1 MLQDRLPMHR
11 TALIQILA
19 MLFLAFMPLM
29 SGADMVDTGSV
40 VADQQLQHDREE
52 LRAMLDRDD
61 VKASLQ
67 RMGVD
72 PAQVDQRIN
81 SLTRQEL
88 ASFNEQLAQAPAGE
102 GVVGII
108 VLFVLVFIVT
118 DMLCAT
124 NIFSFVRCV
133 N

>member
-1 MLQDRLPMHR
+1 MLHQRLPMR
-11 TALIQILA
+11 RVAFIQILA
-19 MLFLAFMPLM
+19 MLFLACMPLM
-29 SGADMVDTGSV
+29 GSADMIETGSV

-52 LRAMLDRDD
+52 LRAMLDRDE
-61 VKASLQ
+61 VKATLE

-72 PAQVDQRIN
+72 RAQVEERISN
-81 SLTRQEL
+81 LTQQEL
-88 ASFNEQLAQAPAGE
+88 ASFNDQLAQAPAGE

-124 NIFSFVRCV
+124 NIFSFVRCI

>member
-1 MLQDRLPMHR
+1 MLYQRLPMR
-11 TALIQILA
+11 RVAFIQILA
-19 MLFLAFMPLM
+19 MLFLACMPLM
-29 SGADMVDTGSV
+29 GSADMIETGSV

-52 LRAMLDRDD
+52 LRAMLDRDE
-61 VKASLQ
+61 VRATLE

-72 PAQVDQRIN
+72 RAQVSERIN
-81 SLTRQEL
+81 NLTQQEL
-88 ASFNEQLAQAPAGE
+88 ASFNEQLSQAPAGE

-124 NIFSFVRCV
+124 NIFSFVRCI

>member
-1 MLQDRLPMHR
+1 MLHQRLPIR
-11 TALIQILA
+11 RVAFIQILA

-29 SGADMVDTGSV
+29 SGAEMVETGSV

-52 LRAMLDRDD
+52 LRSMLDRDD

-81 SLTRQEL
+81 NLTQQEL
-88 ASFNEQLAQAPAGE
+88 ASFNDQLAQAPAGE
-102 GVVGII
+102 GVVGVI

-124 NIFSFVRCV
+124 NIFSFVRCI

>member
-1 MLQDRLPMHR
+1 MLHQRLPMR
-11 TALIQILA
+11 RVAFIQILA
-19 MLFLAFMPLM
+19 MLFLACMPLV
-29 SGADMVDTGSV
+29 GAADMIETGSV

-52 LRAMLDRDD
+52 LRAMLDRDE
-61 VKASLQ
+61 VKATLE

-72 PAQVDQRIN
+72 RAQVEQRISN
-81 SLTRQEL
+81 LTQQEL

-124 NIFSFVRCV
+124 NIFSFVRCI

>member
-81 SLTRQEL
+81 NLTQQEL

>member
-1 MLQDRLPMHR
+1 
-11 TALIQILA
+11 
-19 MLFLAFMPLM
+19 
-29 SGADMVDTGSV
+29 
-40 VADQQLQHDREE
+40 
-52 LRAMLDRDD
+52 LRSMLDRDD

-81 SLTRQEL
+81 NLTQQEL
-88 ASFNEQLAQAPAGE
+88 ASFNDQLAQAPAGE
-102 GVVGII
+102 GVVGVI

-124 NIFSFVRCV
+124 NIFSFVRCI

>member
-1 MLQDRLPMHR
+1 MLHQRLPMR
-11 TALIQILA
+11 RVAFIQILA
-19 MLFLAFMPLM
+19 MLFLACMPLM
-29 SGADMVDTGSV
+29 GSADMIETGSV

-52 LRAMLDRDD
+52 LRAMLDRDE
-61 VKASLQ
+61 VKATLE

-72 PAQVDQRIN
+72 RAQVEERISN
-81 SLTRQEL
+81 LTQQEL

-124 NIFSFVRCV
+124 NIFSFVRCI

>member
-1 MLQDRLPMHR
+1 MLHDRLPMHR

-19 MLFLAFMPLM
+19 MLFLAFMPLV
-29 SGADMVDTGSV
+29 SGAEMIDTGSV

-81 SLTRQEL
+81 NLTQQEL
-88 ASFNEQLAQAPAGE
+88 NSFNEQLAQAPAGE
-102 GVVGII
+102 GVVGVI

-124 NIFSFVRCV
+124 NIFSFVRCI

>member
-72 PAQVDQRIN
+72 PALSV
-81 SLTRQEL
+81 SG
-88 ASFNEQLAQAPAGE
+88 P
-102 GVVGII
+102 
-108 VLFVLVFIVT
+108 
-118 DMLCAT
+118 M
-124 NIFSFVRCV
+124 
-133 N
+133 